1 VQSYVNVKVFP
12 FWCTSLNSS
21 IHDLSV
27 IIPILGLKQ
36 IKDLNFCLTTAH
48 ASNGNGRIA
57 YLDKEYPKIDD
68 DIDLQLNWLGVV
80 GLSPVPPL
88 ATSCVHPHPKAFKRC
103 QRGANIESKP
113 ETQCKFNLSSKQE
126 EVKAEADERFERKIS
141 RKKNSN

>member
-1 VQSYVNVKVFP
+1 
-12 FWCTSLNSS
+12 
-21 IHDLSV
+21 V

>member
-1 VQSYVNVKVFP
+1 M
-12 FWCTSLNSS
+12 
-21 IHDLSV
+21 HDLSV
-27 IIPILGLKQ
+27 TIQILGLKQ

-68 DIDLQLNWLGVV
+68 DMNLQLNWLGVV

-88 ATSCVHPHPKAFKRC
+88 TTPCVHPHPKAFKRS

-126 EVKAEADERFERKIS
+126 EVKAEADQRLKAKFPEKQTPIRSHR
-141 RKKNSN
+141 